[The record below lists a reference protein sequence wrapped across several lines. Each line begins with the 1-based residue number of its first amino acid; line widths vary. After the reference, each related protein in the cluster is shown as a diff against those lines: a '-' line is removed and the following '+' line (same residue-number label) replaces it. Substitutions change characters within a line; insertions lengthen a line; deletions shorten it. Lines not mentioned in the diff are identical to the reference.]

1 MGRACA
7 RANGHARRVDAFGGQ
22 LGKAVVRPYV
32 RRRRS
37 EDREA
42 PQAAIR
48 ESDGQRAWPPPLQ
61 QLQHAST
68 GWGVHARPRR
78 RLTRAP
84 LGLQDKRSSR
94 IAQARL
100 HSRARVTTV
109 HTHADCTSL
118 TISDRLTLNFSL
130 YLTAKPHFRPTA
142 RDICPQ
148 TLHESVPIFVST
160 IPLTKSRKSK
170 LSGSPRPVAN
180 TLSFQLTSTC
190 VVGGVGGAFAAR
202 RKGGRAF
209 LGFTSEAADLLWKR
223 LAGGCAPTALGPFA
237 RAG

>member
-1 MGRACA
+1 MRTQARAQACSRQATSVGHDMHALSRPASTRPRQGVNISYDNCEAAAADEKDSRASCCLFTRCAGEGTVGRACA

-42 PQAAIR
+42 PQAATR

-78 RLTRAP
+78 RLTRAT
-84 LGLQDKRSSR
+84 LGLEDKRSSR

-130 YLTAKPHFRPTA
+130 YLTAKPHFRPT
-142 RDICPQ
+142 DICHP
-148 TLHESVPIFVST
+148 TLCTNPFFAIFASK
-160 IPLTKSRKSK
+160 IP
-170 LSGSPRPVAN
+170 
-180 TLSFQLTSTC
+180 
-190 VVGGVGGAFAAR
+190 
-202 RKGGRAF
+202 
-209 LGFTSEAADLLWKR
+209 
-223 LAGGCAPTALGPFA
+223 
-237 RAG
+237 

>member
-42 PQAAIR
+42 PQAATR

-130 YLTAKPHFRPTA
+130 YLTAKPHFRPT
-142 RDICPQ
+142 DICHP
-148 TLHESVPIFVST
+148 TLLHESVFCNIRKQDSMT
-160 IPLTKSRKSK
+160 KSK
-170 LSGSPRPVAN
+170 LSGVAK
-180 TLSFQLTSTC
+180 T
-190 VVGGVGGAFAAR
+190 R
-202 RKGGRAF
+202 RKHSFFSVNLHVCGG
-209 LGFTSEAADLLWKR
+209 EE
-223 LAGGCAPTALGPFA
+223 
-237 RAG
+237 